1 MATITMA
8 DVIGTKR
15 NGEEL
20 SDEQIRWFIKAF
32 TDRTVA
38 DEQAA
43 SLLMAIVWRSL
54 SPRELATW
62 TQAMIASG
70 ERLDLSSVGRPTVDK
85 HSTGGVG
92 DKVSLPLCPLVA
104 ACGIAVPQLSGR
116 GLGHT
121 GGTLD
126 KLESIPGW
134 RCDLTNAEFITQ
146 LREVGAAITAAGPE
160 LAPADKR
167 MYALRDVT
175 GTVESVPLISSSIM
189 SKKIAEGTDALVLDV
204 KVGSGAF
211 LPNIDQAR
219 LLAQTM
225 VDLGTAHGVRTAAV
239 LTDMDQPLGLTIGNA
254 LEVRESLELLAGGGP
269 ADLYEVTIALARVMV
284 ELAGVD
290 ADPEERLRDG
300 SAMDAWVKMIRA
312 QGGDVNAELPTAH
325 EIEVV
330 RAPADGVIQRI
341 DARAVGDA
349 AWRLGAGRAR
359 KEDPVSPAAGIVL
372 LKTAGDTVNAGDP
385 LMELHLDDTS
395 RLQGALDALDGS
407 VTIEHAM
414 PAPRTYVHE
423 RIDATR

>member
-104 ACGIAVPQLSGR
+104 ACGLAVPQLSGR

>member
-1 MATITMA
+1 
-8 DVIGTKR
+8 
-15 NGEEL
+15 
-20 SDEQIRWFIKAF
+20 
-32 TDRTVA
+32 
-38 DEQAA
+38 
-43 SLLMAIVWRSL
+43 
-54 SPRELATW
+54 
-62 TQAMIASG
+62 
-70 ERLDLSSVGRPTVDK
+70 
-85 HSTGGVG
+85 
-92 DKVSLPLCPLVA
+92 
-104 ACGIAVPQLSGR
+104 
-116 GLGHT
+116 
-121 GGTLD
+121 
-126 KLESIPGW
+126 
-134 RCDLTNAEFITQ
+134 
-146 LREVGAAITAAGPE
+146 
-160 LAPADKR
+160 
-167 MYALRDVT
+167 
-175 GTVESVPLISSSIM
+175 
-189 SKKIAEGTDALVLDV
+189 
-204 KVGSGAF
+204 